1 MKRLCIFTILAAAA
15 LTACVKEN
23 APAPVSEIEDTV
35 DEVIS
40 FDFSVRPM
48 ADADDDAGT
57 KALVSASGLLSSGN
71 QIKVYDVFKGTTST
85 AEYFNTILTSNGSGW
100 GTEDEYKWTRT
111 GTHNFFGWFL
121 KDASGNNT
129 DFASLFGSASY
140 SDYTLTLPAVE
151 MTAST
156 PQFDFLYSD
165 VIQKNRGDGSS
176 DPTESSISLQMKHL
190 FTAFSLGVK
199 NNSEIQT
206 ITIKKVEVRNL
217 ANKKS
222 ATLAFNITGE
232 NTTITPNFTTYSDGH
247 TTNPDFSYTGQFT
260 VGPGAS
266 LANILSSN
274 SSNELCYLMWPQTA
288 DELDD
293 AEVYIEYERNG
304 NAQEPATFKIPQT
317 TWDAGKINHI
327 DATFYTEPIQL
338 YMSDILVN
346 EGQFRMTFS
355 WDAVEN
361 AIGYSIRVINN
372 NNGSVDTDWT
382 TIYNTSYEVGG
393 LNNDS
398 QSRTIYVKAIGDG
411 SNYLASE
418 AKSQTGVTSPE
429 KREKVDTP
437 KITKFEFNNGSITV
451 GWDKISESSKYQ
463 AKLYVWQ
470 NGDWSYKEE
479 QITEWET
486 EFTFTG
492 LDQSKDYKIE
502 LVAIPY
508 NDTYYGDSDP
518 AVRTTK
524 DKAEPTKLVMG
535 NVTCTEKG
543 QNYLIFNWNYV
554 NGAQSYEVG
563 KDKGNGGKEWMNI
576 GNSTSFR
583 WEDRE
588 PDTSYT
594 IYVRAIGDGT
604 NYLTSDASNC
614 IAKTSSS
621 NQLVIGAVT
630 CTERG
635 RDYLTFRWDAVNGAQ
650 SYEVG
655 WANGTW
661 SNIGNATSFT
671 WQGLN
676 DSSSYTIYVRAIG
689 DGYNHTT
696 SAPSTCTALT
706 LKKAILWTND
716 GRYGDPHGTYTPE
729 NGYQPYRFS
738 LQGTWDGHSITTFDP
753 TTWNL
758 FKTNTFYAEVSLA
771 NGSTSFEIFINTG
784 WNDGFWYNGNITPNS
799 AISHNNNN
807 GTYYIE
813 INLKENNQAVY
824 NNMDEHNLLISG
836 NGFILNRLYYYE

>member
-48 ADADDDAGT
+48 ADADDAGT

-85 AEYFNTILTSNGSGW
+85 AEYFNTTLTSDGSGW

-140 SDYTLTLPAVE
+140 SDYTLTLPAIE

-317 TWDAGKINHI
+317 TWEAGKINHI

-346 EGQFRMTFS
+346 EGQYRMTFS

-361 AIGYSIRVINN
+361 AIGYSIQIINN
-372 NNGSVDTDWT
+372 TGGVVKDWT
-382 TIYNTSYEVGG
+382 TIYDTSYVVDG
-393 LNNDS
+393 LSSDS
-398 QSRTIYVKAIGDG
+398 QRRTIYVKAIGDG
-411 SNYLASE
+411 INYLTSE

-429 KREKVDTP
+429 KREKLEKP
-437 KITKFEFNNGSITV
+437 IISKFEFNNGSLTV
-451 GWDKISESSKYQ
+451 GWDRISINCQYE

-470 NGDWSYKEE
+470 NGDWSYKENR
-479 QITEWET
+479 TTSWET

-502 LVAIPY
+502 LVAV
-508 NDTYYGDSDP
+508 TYDPTNFSDSDP

-524 DKAEPTKLVMG
+524 DKTEPTKLVMG

-563 KDKGNGGKEWMNI
+563 KADGTWMNI
-576 GNSTSFR
+576 GNSNSFR
-583 WEDRE
+583 WEGRE

-594 IYVRAIGDGT
+594 IYVRAIGDGI

-655 WANGTW
+655 KTDGTW
-661 SNIGNATSFT
+661 MNIGNATSFT

-696 SAPSTCTALT
+696 SAPSTCIGNT
-706 LKKAILWTND
+706 LNKIVFWENSNAYGGPFNMVTNTYLHSAGSHAYRFGSKQSSVSQNDCMYTFEQKEWAILKD
-716 GRYGDPHGTYTPE
+716 G
-729 NGYQPYRFS
+729 
-738 LQGTWDGHSITTFDP
+738 
-753 TTWNL
+753 
-758 FKTNTFYAEVSLA
+758 TFYAELSGSSFSFFIMTGHWDGSGQNKGITFTKDT
-771 NGSTSFEIFINTG
+771 NGVHKIDDN
-784 WNDGFWYNGNITPNS
+784 
-799 AISHNNNN
+799 
-807 GTYYIE
+807 TYYIE
-813 INLKENNQAVY
+813 LNINSY
-824 NNMDEHNLLISG
+824 NSTIYNSIDEHD
-836 NGFILNRLYYYE
+836 ILFYGSDVKVNKLYYYE

>member
-1 MKRLCIFTILAAAA
+1 MKRLCIFTIFAAAA
-15 LTACVKEN
+15 LTACVKLA
-23 APAPVSEIEDTV
+23 APEQSPAVPEIEDITT
-35 DEVIS
+35 ESIS
-40 FDFSVRPM
+40 FDFTVKSM
-48 ADADDDAGT
+48 DDFGGDGFDAGT
-57 KALVSASGLLSSGN
+57 KALVTSDDFLADGN
-71 QIKVYDVFKGTTST
+71 QIKVYDIFKGQTST
-85 AEYFNTILTSNGSGW
+85 AEYFNTILTYDDSRWSTGQ
-100 GTEDEYKWTRT
+100 DFKWTRT

-129 DFASLFGSASY
+129 DFASLFGSESY
-140 SDYTLTLPAVE
+140 SNYTLTLPAIE

-165 VIQKNRGDGSS
+165 ILVIKRG
-176 DPTESSISLQMKHL
+176 ISNSEAGAIKLPMKHL

-222 ATLAFNITGE
+222 ATLSFNITGE
-232 NTTITPNFTTYSDGH
+232 NTTTTPNFTTYSDGH
-247 TTNPDFSYTGQFT
+247 TTTPDFSYTGQFT

-266 LANILSSN
+266 LINILSSD

-304 NAQEPATFKIPQT
+304 NAQEPASFKIPQN
-317 TWDAGKINHI
+317 TWEAGKINHI

-346 EGQFRMTFS
+346 EGQYKMTFS
-355 WDAVEN
+355 WDAVKN
-361 AIGYSIRVINN
+361 ASGYSIRVINN
-372 NNGSVDTDWT
+372 NNGSVVTDWT

-393 LNNDS
+393 LSSDS

-411 SNYLASE
+411 SNYLTSE
-418 AKSQTGVTSPE
+418 AKNQTGVTAQG
-429 KREKVDTP
+429 KREKIDTP
-437 KITKFEFNNGSITV
+437 KITKFEFNNGSLTV
-451 GWDKISESSKYQ
+451 GWDEISINCQYE

-470 NGDWSYKEE
+470 NGDWSYKENR
-479 QITEWET
+479 TTSWET

-502 LVAIPY
+502 LVSV
-508 NDTYYGDSDP
+508 TYDPTNYSDSDP

-563 KDKGNGGKEWMNI
+563 KADGTWMNI
-576 GNSTSFR
+576 GNSNSFT
-583 WEDRE
+583 WEGRE

-594 IYVRAIGDGT
+594 IYVRAIGDGI

-635 RDYLTFRWDAVNGAQ
+635 RDYLTFRWDAVNGSQ

-655 WANGTW
+655 KADGTW
-661 SNIGNATSFT
+661 MNIGNATSFT

-696 SAPSTCTALT
+696 SAPSTCIGNT
-706 LKKAILWTND
+706 LNKIVFWENSNAYGGPFGFAASGNYQHAS
-716 GRYGDPHGTYTPE
+716 GRPA
-729 NGYQPYRFS
+729 YRFGS
-738 LQGTWDGHSITTFDP
+738 NNAGSPDDCMYIFNDTDWAVLKNGTFYVELSGSSFSFHIMTGWWDGNGQGQTFNSNNTTRID
-753 TTWNL
+753 
-758 FKTNTFYAEVSLA
+758 
-771 NGSTSFEIFINTG
+771 
-784 WNDGFWYNGNITPNS
+784 ND
-799 AISHNNNN
+799 
-807 GTYYIE
+807 TYYVA
-813 INLKENNQAVY
+813 INISNY
-824 NNMDEHNLLISG
+824 NRTVWENMDEHDLLFFG
-836 NGFILNRLYYYE
+836 NVKLNCIYYYQ

>member
-48 ADADDDAGT
+48 ADADDAGT

-85 AEYFNTILTSNGSGW
+85 AEYFNTTLTSDGSGW

-140 SDYTLTLPAVE
+140 SDYTLTLPAIE

-288 DELDD
+288 EELAG
-293 AEVYIEYERNG
+293 AEVRIEYERNG

-327 DATFYTEPIQL
+327 TVVFTTHTVQL
-338 YMSDILVN
+338 EINNLAVTGYSENSITLSWDKVEGASGYQYKVN
-346 EGQFRMTFS
+346 ENGTFN
-355 WDAVEN
+355 DANV
-361 AIGYSIRVINN
+361 SI
-372 NNGSVDTDWT
+372 S
-382 TIYNTSYEVGG
+382 
-393 LNNDS
+393 
-398 QSRTIYVKAIGDG
+398 
-411 SNYLASE
+411 
-418 AKSQTGVTSPE
+418 
-429 KREKVDTP
+429 
-437 KITKFEFNNGSITV
+437 
-451 GWDKISESSKYQ
+451 
-463 AKLYVWQ
+463 
-470 NGDWSYKEE
+470 
-479 QITEWET
+479 
-486 EFTFTG
+486 
-492 LDQSKDYKIE
+492 
-502 LVAIPY
+502 
-508 NDTYYGDSDP
+508 
-518 AVRTTK
+518 
-524 DKAEPTKLVMG
+524 G
-535 NVTCTEKG
+535 NVCTLTIDNLNQGTE
-543 QNYLIFNWNYV
+543 
-554 NGAQSYEVG
+554 
-563 KDKGNGGKEWMNI
+563 
-576 GNSTSFR
+576 
-583 WEDRE
+583 
-588 PDTSYT
+588 YT
-594 IYVRAIGDGT
+594 IYIKAV
-604 NYLTSDASNC
+604 SDDSYYSESEVKYATKKTKTKLLKPE
-614 IAKTSSS
+614 IIERVITAKTIKVS
-621 NQLVIGAVT
+621 
-630 CTERG
+630 
-635 RDYLTFRWDAVNGAQ
+635 
-650 SYEVG
+650 
-655 WANGTW
+655 WAP
-661 SNIGNATSFT
+661 
-671 WQGLN
+671 
-676 DSSSYTIYVRAIG
+676 V
-689 DGYNHTT
+689 
-696 SAPSTCTALT
+696 
-706 LKKAILWTND
+706 
-716 GRYGDPHGTYTPE
+716 
-729 NGYQPYRFS
+729 
-738 LQGTWDGHSITTFDP
+738 
-753 TTWNL
+753 
-758 FKTNTFYAEVSLA
+758 
-771 NGSTSFEIFINTG
+771 
-784 WNDGFWYNGNITPNS
+784 
-799 AISHNNNN
+799 
-807 GTYYIE
+807 
-813 INLKENNQAVY
+813 
-824 NNMDEHNLLISG
+824 
-836 NGFILNRLYYYE
+836 